1 MGFLMTSTHSLVRSR
16 HHSRFLRWL
25 APALFGVSALATL
38 APPASSQEPTDTFRL
53 DELVV
58 TATGLPAARRAVPA
72 AVTVLRGNALRAL
85 GLHRVADALRL
96 VPGAHL
102 VSSGP
107 TGSLTSLFLR
117 GGESDYVQVLI
128 DGVTVN
134 EPGGSFDFAH
144 LSTLEVERIE
154 VVRGPVSVLY
164 GTDAVA
170 GVVQIFTRTGT
181 GAPVVRATAEAG
193 SFDKV
198 GVTPAGGPATGGGNS
213 LNLDVGVSGAT
224 SSLGYSFGVSHNAN
238 DGVLAV
244 NNDYEKLAA
253 SGALRWSAPWA
264 GQAPAPG
271 IARTQAAL
279 TARFSDHTYHYPT
292 DGAGR
297 LVDLNQHGT
306 GRSVVLGVEAGHSF
320 TERLETRAAL
330 DVFRGET
337 GTEDTPDSPA
347 DTLGSYASTNDGRTR
362 RTGLDVLGNVRFQQA
377 VLTVGVAGE
386 WQSGSST
393 FSSQSQFGPFESDAS
408 YERSS
413 KAVYTQLVARPIE
426 RVDATIGGRY
436 QHSETFG
443 GFTTYRAGVNLRAT
457 SSTTVRASLG
467 TGFKEPTFFE
477 NFARGF
483 TVGNTKLEPE
493 RSRSAELGLVQ
504 GVGAG
509 FLTVTLFDQR
519 FHDLIQY
526 DGRPRA
532 QRPDSMN
539 YYNLAE
545 ASSRGIEVELS
556 ARPHERVDLT
566 GGWTVLDTEVLDAGL
581 GADRAF
587 TAGDELLRR
596 PSQSGSLRAG
606 VQATSRV
613 RASLGWR
620 WVGERDDLDFRTDFQ
635 GTRVV
640 LPSHSL
646 VDAGVEVDV
655 VRVSTLGPVALTA
668 RVLNALDE
676 SYQEVFGF
684 PAPGRAFYLGIRT
697 GTGG

>member
-1 MGFLMTSTHSLVRSR
+1 MKLFLA
-16 HHSRFLRWL
+16 F
-25 APALFGVSALATL
+25 AALATL
-38 APPASSQEPTDTFRL
+38 ADPVSSQEPPDTFRL

-72 AVTVLRGNALRAL
+72 AVTVFRGEDLRAL
-85 GLHRVADALRL
+85 GVHRVADALRL

-107 TGSLTSLFLR
+107 TGSLTTMFLR
-117 GGESDYVQVLI
+117 GGEADYVQVLV

-134 EPGGSFDFAH
+134 EPGGSFDFAQ
-144 LSTLEVERIE
+144 LATLEVERIE

-181 GAPVVRATAEAG
+181 GGPTVRATVEAG

-198 GVTPAGGPATGGGNS
+198 GVTLAGGPATGGGNS
-213 LNLDVGVSGAT
+213 LNLDAGVSGAA
-224 SSLGYSFGVSHNAN
+224 SSLGYSFGVAHNTT

-244 NNDYEKLAA
+244 NNDYERLAA

-264 GQAPAPG
+264 GQAAQPG
-271 IARTQAAL
+271 LARTQAAL

-297 LVDLNQHGT
+297 MVDLNTHGT
-306 GRSVVLGVEAGHSF
+306 GRSVVVGLEAGHSF
-320 TERLETRAAL
+320 TERIETRATL
-330 DVFRGET
+330 DIFRGRT
-337 GTEDTPDSPA
+337 GTEDTSDTPA
-347 DTLGSYASTNDGRTR
+347 DTLGSYASDLAGSTR
-362 RTGLDVLGNVRFQQA
+362 RTGLDVLGNIRFQQA
-377 VLTVGVAGE
+377 VLTIGVAGE
-386 WQSGSST
+386 WQSGSS
-393 FSSQSQFGPFESDAS
+393 SLLSLSQFGPFESDAS
-408 YERSS
+408 YDRSS
-413 KAVYTQLVARPIE
+413 KSAYTQLVARPIE
-426 RVDATIGGRY
+426 RIDATVGGRY

-443 GFTTYRAGVNLRAT
+443 GLTTYRAGVNLRAT
-457 SSTTVRASLG
+457 STTTVRASLG

-477 NFARGF
+477 NFAEGF
-483 TVGNTKLEPE
+483 VTGNAELEPE

-504 GVGAG
+504 GVGVG

-519 FHDLIQY
+519 FLDLIQY
-526 DGRPRA
+526 DPRPRA
-532 QRPDSMN
+532 QRPGDAN
-539 YYNLAE
+539 YFNLAE
-545 ASSRGIEVELS
+545 ASSRGIELELS
-556 ARPHERVDLT
+556 ARPNERVDLT
-566 GGWTVLDTEVLDAGL
+566 GGWTVLDTEVIDAGA

-587 TAGDELLRR
+587 IAGQKLLRR

-620 WVGERDDLDFRTDFQ
+620 WVGERDDLDFRDDFR

-655 VRVSTLGPVALTA
+655 VRLSTLGPVALTA
-668 RVLNALDE
+668 RVRNAFDA
-676 SYQEVFGF
+676 SYQEVFAY
-684 PAPGRAFYLGIRT
+684 PAPGRSLHLGVRT
-697 GTGG
+697 GR